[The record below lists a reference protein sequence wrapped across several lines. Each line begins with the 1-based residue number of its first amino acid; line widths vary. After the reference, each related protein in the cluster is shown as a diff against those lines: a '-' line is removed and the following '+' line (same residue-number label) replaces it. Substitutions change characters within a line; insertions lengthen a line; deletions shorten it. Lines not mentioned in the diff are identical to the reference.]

1 MNDMQQSRNNTSDK
15 EEMRNVEA
23 TYSKHIVAAMGRIG
37 LSKLKVRDNN
47 GALAMFEGILN
58 ELKDD
63 KKDGSGNTSNS
74 NSNSAAMRLETA
86 RAHIKH
92 ATVY

>member
-1 MNDMQQSRNNTSDK
+1 
-15 EEMRNVEA
+15 MRNVEA

-37 LSKLKVRDNN
+37 SSKLKVRDNN